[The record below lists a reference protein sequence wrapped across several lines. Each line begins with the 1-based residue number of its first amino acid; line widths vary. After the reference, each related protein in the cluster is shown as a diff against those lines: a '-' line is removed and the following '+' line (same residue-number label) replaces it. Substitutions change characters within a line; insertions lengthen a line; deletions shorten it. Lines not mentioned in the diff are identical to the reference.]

1 MSLPRFWELIFGEVR
16 VRRLIIY
23 GLWVLGLGWLVVWG
37 VSAMARDTMPAGV
50 VWAFL
55 SIVVWWLVGGAAK
68 EDSA

>member
-37 VSAMARDTMPAGV
+37 VSAMARDTMPTGV